1 MLCQKVIIKRQQ
13 QHVLLIITYGHHL
26 TVIYQNVCSSLVAHL
41 GAVAVIEVRFPPSC
55 QILYVK

>member
-1 MLCQKVIIKRQQ
+1 MLCPKVIIKRQQ
-13 QHVLLIITYGHHL
+13 QHVLFIITYAHLL

-41 GAVAVIEVRFPPSC
+41 AAVVVTWVRFPPSC